1 MKLTL
6 CALALVVSPIAYAQN
21 TSGVFGP
28 VIDEGERGWEY
39 RATYE
44 PDSEGL
50 AQRFHYQQALNGELR
65 WRAVAQVR
73 KTDDS
78 DVDLDYLRGEIVWQ
92 VTPDDQKYQSG
103 FRFEGR
109 YRFNDRPGDVT
120 VHWANQWKHI
130 DNWTMRFIVGA
141 TQQIGNDPADGLQIQ
156 TRASAM
162 TSLSDGPKIGLELF
176 SEYGSTSDW
185 LDADEQEHEFGPVA
199 VWKLNEDWN
208 LYSGA
213 LFGLTDAS
221 ADIQLR
227 FRLSKGF

>member
-39 RATYE
+39 RATYD

-109 YRFNDRPGDVT
+109 YRFNDRPGDIT

-130 DNWTMRFIVGA
+130 DYWTMRFIVGA

-162 TSLSDGPKIGLELF
+162 TSLSYGPKIGLELF

-185 LDADEQEHEFGPVA
+185 LDANEQEHEFGPVA

-221 ADIQLR
+221 ADSQLR

>member
-50 AQRFHYQQALNGELR
+50 AQRVHYQQALNGELR

>member
-50 AQRFHYQQALNGELR
+50 AQRVHYQQALNGELR

-78 DVDLDYLRGEIVWQ
+78 DVDLDYLRGEIIWQ

>member
-50 AQRFHYQQALNGELR
+50 AQRVHYQQALNGELR

-162 TSLSDGPKIGLELF
+162 TSLSDGPKLGLELF

>member
-50 AQRFHYQQALNGELR
+50 AQRVHYQQALNGELR

-199 VWKLNEDWN
+199 VWNLNEDWN

-221 ADIQLR
+221 ADSQLR

>member
-50 AQRFHYQQALNGELR
+50 AQRVHYQQALNGELR

-221 ADIQLR
+221 ADSQLR

>member
-50 AQRFHYQQALNGELR
+50 AQRVHYQQALNGELR

-130 DNWTMRFIVGA
+130 DNWTMRFILGA

-199 VWKLNEDWN
+199 VWNLNEDWN

>member
-50 AQRFHYQQALNGELR
+50 AQRVHYQQALNGELR

-199 VWKLNEDWN
+199 VWNLNEDWN

>member
-50 AQRFHYQQALNGELR
+50 AQRVHYQQALNGELR

-162 TSLSDGPKIGLELF
+162 TSLTDGPKIGLELF

>member
-50 AQRFHYQQALNGELR
+50 AQRVHYQQALNGELR

-78 DVDLDYLRGEIVWQ
+78 DVDLDYLRGEIIWQ

-103 FRFEGR
+103 FALK
-109 YRFNDRPGDVT
+109 V
-120 VHWANQWKHI
+120 
-130 DNWTMRFIVGA
+130 A
-141 TQQIGNDPADGLQIQ
+141 T
-156 TRASAM
+156 ASM
-162 TSLSDGPKIGLELF
+162 T
-176 SEYGSTSDW
+176 
-185 LDADEQEHEFGPVA
+185 ARVM
-199 VWKLNEDWN
+199 
-208 LYSGA
+208 
-213 LFGLTDAS
+213 
-221 ADIQLR
+221 
-227 FRLSKGF
+227 